1 MDRRQNAMVTKV
13 TVTLVIPA
21 AFVTKQIFNKFL
33 GFVLFY
39 LMELKKE
46 KKKQLPKKF
55 QITVMMPT
63 LPSEQCIWCFFCS
76 QHAGDI

>member
-1 MDRRQNAMVTKV
+1 MITEITMA
-13 TVTLVIPA
+13 LVVSA

-33 GFVLFY
+33 GFVLFFV
-39 LMELKKE
+39 LSHGVKKR
-46 KKKQLPKKF
+46 KKNQLPEKF

-63 LPSEQCIWCFFCS
+63 LPLEQCIWCFLCS